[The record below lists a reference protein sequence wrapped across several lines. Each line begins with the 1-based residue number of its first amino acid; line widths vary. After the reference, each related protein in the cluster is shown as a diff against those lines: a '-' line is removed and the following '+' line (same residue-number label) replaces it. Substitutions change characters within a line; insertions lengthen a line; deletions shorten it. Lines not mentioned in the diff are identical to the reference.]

1 MTLALFLSRG
11 NNRWLGWKR
20 ITQTCVRSM
29 EDKMAGK
36 FGRPRNYG
44 WETPLK
50 LELNSVIYQYKYQ
63 YMSHIP
69 YTIYQNMSYT
79 STRVVKVL
87 FGVLKNSGYC
97 WVPQYT
103 QIFWTLKCLCIHI
116 GVQFSTGLI
125 PAVDHTWYKPDN
137 QLTATQYHWW
147 ITNKLL

>member
-1 MTLALFLSRG
+1 MTLELFLSRG

-20 ITQTCVRSM
+20 ITQTVYFRW
-29 EDKMAGK
+29 KIK
-36 FGRPRNYG
+36 
-44 WETPLK
+44 W
-50 LELNSVIYQYKYQ
+50 LENLGVLGIMGEELPWNWNLTVSIPIHIP
-63 YMSHIP
+63 SICHIP

-137 QLTATQYHWW
+137 QLTTTQYHWW